1 MIPTH
6 LWRFSSASVPN
17 LQIPPPLRLGPSS
30 LLRLLYLSP
39 DSSLLC
45 PFFLSHSLSVR
56 QPPSSPTVATT
67 LSFFPII
74 FSLVF
79 SSQTKIAIVGHDYIF
94 VRAFV
99 PFVASLIVKA
109 WKESDDRS
117 DMKVRLGGMDP
128 MNDEREWFKKE
139 AFKWGVQLFH
149 PLLPHKPNQE
159 ILQRTNDVEH
169 ALRRHHEEE
178 QRILR
183 VRANKLS
190 FVKRIETSEGL
201 FTTVPLGPMVDIEA
215 VENQMAPQVRK
226 EATPFAAKLLDQLA
240 SSALSCPW
248 RHGQPAT
255 ALTHSPFPMPP
266 SSK

>member
-1 MIPTH
+1 MIDQMKDMEEVRICDKDPTEAIKVGRNLPPTMKESIIN
-6 LWRFSSASVPN
+6 LWRFSSASAPN
-17 LQIPPPLRLGPSS
+17 LQIPPPLRLGRSS

-74 FSLVF
+74 FSLERV
-79 SSQTKIAIVGHDYIF
+79 KA
-94 VRAFV
+94 
-99 PFVASLIVKA
+99 ASLIVKA

-117 DMKVRLGGMDP
+117 DMKVRLGGMAP

-159 ILQRTNDVEH
+159 ILQSAKTYVNFSSASYL
-169 ALRRHHEEE
+169 ALFTAMVVSAL
-178 QRILR
+178 IFFF
-183 VRANKLS
+183 KLS
-190 FVKRIETSEGL
+190 EQASIFSVHLFNFCMGL
-201 FTTVPLGPMVDIEA
+201 L
-215 VENQMAPQVRK
+215 
-226 EATPFAAKLLDQLA
+226 KLY
-240 SSALSCPW
+240 S
-248 RHGQPAT
+248 
-255 ALTHSPFPMPP
+255 
-266 SSK
+266 